1 MLEANH
7 KYRSIAEIQKAISD
21 GKTTVRAI
29 VEQYLKA
36 IEELDPELNAVT
48 AVNKRALDDAEKL
61 DVSITIYILM
71 TLGARQDILNEP
83 EVDLVT

>member
-7 KYRSIAEIQKAISD
+7 KHRSIAEIQKAISD
-21 GKTTVRAI
+21 GKTTVRVI
-29 VEQYLKA
+29 IEQYLKA

-61 DVSITIYILM
+61 DVSITIYLLM
-71 TLGARQDILNEP
+71 TVGARQDTLNEP